1 MTDFQPTFPKVRY
14 SWTSTV
20 SAQGSTSSKQSERA
34 SVPAKS
40 LIAVI
45 GKRWLIAS
53 DKEGRRRIDNPD
65 DFVRFEIATAVKRN
79 IRVIPV
85 LVDGA
90 LMPQSSDLPDDLQLL
105 IWRQA
110 LELGNNRFNADLGR
124 LIAALERAF
133 QERLEAER
141 RERTQ
146 KDLWDWEEQV
156 MRCISAKD
164 FANAM
169 LLLQKAADAGD
180 TSAMFNLGVFYDEGK
195 EGVAKDYGKAREWYQ
210 KAVDAGY
217 EDAKIALLRLK
228 FPKFL
233 RRLGL

>member
-1 MTDFQPTFPKVRY
+1 M
-14 SWTSTV
+14 
-20 SAQGSTSSKQSERA
+20 
-34 SVPAKS
+34 
-40 LIAVI
+40 I

-53 DKEGRRRIDNPD
+53 DKEGRRRIDNPG

-124 LIAALERAF
+124 LIAALESAF

-156 MRCISAKD
+156 
-164 FANAM
+164 
-169 LLLQKAADAGD
+169 
-180 TSAMFNLGVFYDEGK
+180 
-195 EGVAKDYGKAREWYQ
+195 
-210 KAVDAGY
+210 
-217 EDAKIALLRLK
+217 IALH
-228 FPKFL
+228 
-233 RRLGL
+233 